1 MPENRD
7 SENTGRSPLLWVV
20 AGCVAV
26 GAAGYL
32 HGFAQGKR
40 EGLVTAPEYVAER
53 LAIDR
58 IEAQARLEAAGRAP
72 ADRYE
77 MCDAIMDMTADML
90 LLEEAEAQRRMDE
103 HAREAEGEIDYR

>member
-7 SENTGRSPLLWVV
+7 SENAGRSSLIWAV

-26 GAAGYL
+26 GAAAYL
-32 HGFAQGKR
+32 HGFAQGR
-40 EGLVTAPEYVAER
+40 EEGRATAPEYVAER

-58 IEAQARLEAAGRAP
+58 LEAQARLEAAGQAP

-77 MCDAIMDMTADML
+77 MCDRLMDMAADVML
-90 LLEEAEAQRRMDE
+90 QEEAEAQREMDE
-103 HAREAEGEIDYR
+103 HAREADGEIDFR